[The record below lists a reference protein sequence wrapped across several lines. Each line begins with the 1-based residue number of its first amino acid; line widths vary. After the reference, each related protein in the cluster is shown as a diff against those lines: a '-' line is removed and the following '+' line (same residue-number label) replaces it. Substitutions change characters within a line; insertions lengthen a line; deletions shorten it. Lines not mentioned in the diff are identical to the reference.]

1 MQVTL
6 QSKFVFSIA
15 MMLHSCLFIFLA
27 HLPCD
32 LAGQVSGLFPYGG
45 RESGTRGRGTVVIV
59 FHNTVGVVSLR
70 QLLLFSAGVGFI
82 AGECSVVG
90 GHDRHIHFIVAVRGF
105 VVVRGIRAFS
115 WLTLLVLPDVVQS
128 LPVHATKLYSY
139 CLDSLAMLCL
149 FEWYS
154 YVRYV

>member
-15 MMLHSCLFIFLA
+15 IMLHSCLFIFFA

-59 FHNTVGVVSLR
+59 FHNTVGVVSYCTYSIEVREVLR
-70 QLLLFSAGVGFI
+70 SRDSA
-82 AGECSVVG
+82 
-90 GHDRHIHFIVAVRGF
+90 R
-105 VVVRGIRAFS
+105 
-115 WLTLLVLPDVVQS
+115 
-128 LPVHATKLYSY
+128 
-139 CLDSLAMLCL
+139 
-149 FEWYS
+149 
-154 YVRYV
+154 